1 MRVMVS
7 QITSLTIVYSSVYSG
22 ADQRKHQ
29 SSASLAFVRGIHRWL
44 VNSLHKGPVTQKMFP
59 FDDVIMLSWQLCH
72 HCIHGCQYDCLQ
84 WYQWCEG
91 PGYLCGC
98 RTLNINCH
106 PLMIL
111 FLKKYSQEIPITC
124 LWGSFASS
132 TNPWLG
138 TRLQYL
144 HCYNALEILQ
154 SCTKPLTWCMLYLG
168 HPNAVLYTIL
178 WYVSTIRCLGMWA
191 MGCLLWV

>member
-29 SSASLAFVRGIHRWL
+29 SSASLAFVRGIQRWL

-111 FLKKYSQEIPITC
+111 FLK
-124 LWGSFASS
+124 
-132 TNPWLG
+132 
-138 TRLQYL
+138 
-144 HCYNALEILQ
+144 EILTRDTYNLFVRIFCKFNQ
-154 SCTKPLTWCMLYLG
+154 SMAWYKTAVSPLL
-168 HPNAVLYTIL
+168 
-178 WYVSTIRCLGMWA
+178 
-191 MGCLLWV
+191 